1 MAEGIL
7 KEMAD
12 LQTDADNFLLES
24 REGRSGC
31 PKGKK
36 QFCSNKDASEV
47 RDYDRITKRDLSD
60 LSDFAVKKP
69 GDPRTDRRTDGQ
81 ALI

>member
-1 MAEGIL
+1 MAEGIS

-24 REGRSGC
+24 REGRSGY

-60 LSDFAVKKP
+60 LSDLSDFNITVRDSE
-69 GDPRTDRRTDGQ
+69 GSLSQ
-81 ALI
+81 LFQ